1 MWKLSCWSIKS
12 QKNRGYQHSFL
23 AFCYFVFSSS
33 ISNLVLWI
41 LLLTGT
47 SKDTNMFI
55 MALQILKFFQR
66 KRNKSYSKDPYF
78 LCHKTIWN
86 GIEFCQVQYLSMQR
100 LSNHYNCKVCHKRT
114 RVGDGNCQDSLYP
127 QQDPQQTSMNFC
139 SPTIQPTRQVYK
151 RKRFYRGLWHHPV
164 HHEHQSFL
172 KRGTCIS
179 FGSPSDTD
187 LHRFPRWVFAL
198 DENIMSI

>member
-1 MWKLSCWSIKS
+1 
-12 QKNRGYQHSFL
+12 
-23 AFCYFVFSSS
+23 
-33 ISNLVLWI
+33 
-41 LLLTGT
+41 
-47 SKDTNMFI
+47 
-55 MALQILKFFQR
+55 MAQQILKFYWR

-172 KRGTCIS
+172 KRGAWIMS
-179 FGSPSDTD
+179 FGSPLDTD
-187 LHRFPRWVFAL
+187 LHRFPRWSVCSWWEHHEHLWTKCYSYSMTCKWVAGYSAVSPSRICFCVK
-198 DENIMSI
+198 